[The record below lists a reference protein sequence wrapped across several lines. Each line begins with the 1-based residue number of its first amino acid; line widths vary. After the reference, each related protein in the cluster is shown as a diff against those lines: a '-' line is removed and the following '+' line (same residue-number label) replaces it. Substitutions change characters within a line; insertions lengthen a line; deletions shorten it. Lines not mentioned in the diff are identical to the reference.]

1 MKHIIYWIG
10 CSIIAFTIAS
20 CSSDE
25 DVVKEDP
32 LIPEVANPTPNEQ
45 PSNGEEVPSGN
56 GEEYTTCGI
65 GLTDSQK
72 TAVNQNNSF
81 AFRFF
86 QNLISQNV
94 LKGKSIVTSPLSA
107 TYALGMINSGAQ
119 GKTSEEITSM
129 LGFAEGSKHDINKL
143 CKTLIEEA
151 PLVDKQVVLKLAD
164 CIVANQKVTLA
175 SDYQK
180 SMEDFYKAEVF
191 SKDLTNP
198 AIVEFINDWCNQHT
212 EGMIKKIVDKLDPN
226 TQLMLM
232 NAIYFKAAWSGK
244 FDKQETKVKSF
255 TSEDGKEIKVK
266 MMNRCKGTLYCKN
279 DVYATIGLPYGK
291 GDKWF
296 MYFLLP
302 NEGKTIANI
311 FTHIDKVGWES
322 IRSKLEGK
330 LVNVEIPRFKT
341 ESEMDLNNVCQ
352 ALGANSLFNQNSA
365 DLTLMTQNK
374 AQLWIDLIKQKAAIE
389 VSEEGTETSAVTF
402 DMATGF
408 SGKEENG
415 TPIDQFIANHPFV
428 YIIQE
433 ASSGA
438 IFFIGTFQGN

>member
-1 MKHIIYWIG
+1 MKHTIYWIR

-20 CSSDE
+20 CSSNE

-32 LIPEVANPTPNEQ
+32 VIPEVVNPTPNKQ
-45 PSNGEEVPSGN
+45 PNNGEEVPSGN
-56 GEEYTTCGI
+56 GEEYTTRAI
-65 GLTDSQK
+65 GLTNSQK
-72 TAVNQNNSF
+72 TAVNQNNCF
-81 AFRFF
+81 AFIFF
-86 QNLISQNV
+86 QNLISQNN
-94 LKGKSIVTSPLSA
+94 LKGKSLITSPLSA
-107 TYALGMINSGAQ
+107 TYALGMINDGAQ

-129 LGFAEGSKHDINKL
+129 LGFADGSKDNINKL

-175 SDYQK
+175 SDYKK

-191 SKDLTNP
+191 SKDFADP
-198 AIVEFINDWCNQHT
+198 AIVDFINKWCYQHT

-244 FDKQETKVKSF
+244 FDKQDTKEKSF
-255 TSEDGKEIKVK
+255 TSEDGKETKVK
-266 MMNRCKGTLYCKN
+266 MMNRCKGTLFCKN
-279 DVYATIGLPYGK
+279 DIYATIGLPYGK

-302 NEGKTIANI
+302 NERKTIANI
-311 FTHIDKVGWES
+311 FTHIAKEGWGS
-322 IRSKLEGK
+322 TRSKLEGK

-341 ESEMDLNNVCQ
+341 ESEIDLNDVCQ
-352 ALGANSLFNQNSA
+352 ALGAKSLYNQNTA

-374 AQLWIDLIKQKAAIE
+374 AQLWVDMIKQKAVIE
-389 VSEEGTETSAVTF
+389 VSEEGTEASAITF
-402 DMATGF
+402 DMVTTS
-408 SGKEENG
+408 SGKEGEG
-415 TPIDQFIANHPFV
+415 IPIDQFIANRPFV